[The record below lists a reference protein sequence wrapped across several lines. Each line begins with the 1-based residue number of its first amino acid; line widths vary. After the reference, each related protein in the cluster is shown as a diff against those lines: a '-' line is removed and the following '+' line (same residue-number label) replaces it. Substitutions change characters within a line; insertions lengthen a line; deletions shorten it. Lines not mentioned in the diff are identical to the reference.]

1 MKSSLQPSQPP
12 SSPKKLREVM
22 RQHPLFFFFLMS
34 YAFAWI
40 ISIPYVLSTWNI
52 LPGDYTIAFILKP
65 FVGPTLAAIIMTGL
79 TEGRAGLRHLRDR
92 LRHRWA
98 DWWWYLFILL
108 GIPVL
113 ILLGI
118 VIQPGTLASFQGLT
132 PNLLWNY
139 PVYFVAVFFGVALPE
154 EIGWRGFALPRMQPR
169 YGPLR
174 GTLLLGLLWALWH
187 LLYFLTPDHGGG
199 PDTGFATL
207 IINFFIF
214 FLMIMA
220 LAIIFTWVF
229 NHTRGSI
236 FIANLMHAAI
246 DTPQLV
252 WIPLFLAVNETMI
265 NLAGLI
271 AFGIPALLIVLLT
284 GGRLG
289 YQPGIPFN
297 V

>member
-199 PDTGFATL
+199 PYHKLLHFFPDDYGTCNHLYMGLQPHPRQHIYRQLNACCHRYTTTSLDTIISCCERDHDQLGWSHCLWDTGPIDCASDRRSAWLPTRNTL
-207 IINFFIF
+207 
-214 FLMIMA
+214 
-220 LAIIFTWVF
+220 
-229 NHTRGSI
+229 
-236 FIANLMHAAI
+236 
-246 DTPQLV
+246 
-252 WIPLFLAVNETMI
+252 
-265 NLAGLI
+265 
-271 AFGIPALLIVLLT
+271 
-284 GGRLG
+284 
-289 YQPGIPFN
+289 
-297 V
+297 